1 MEENKKET
9 AVSNFGFYFLMG
21 IIGISILYIVGYLIY
36 TAIFG

>member
-9 AVSNFGFYFLMG
+9 KLNNVGFYFLMG

>member
-9 AVSNFGFYFLMG
+9 SASNFGFYFLMG
-21 IIGISILYIVGYLIY
+21 IIGLSILYIVGYLIY